1 MATVAED
8 TGAIERNYGRSGLV
22 ERTLAALN
30 AAGLDPKALD
40 RNALQPLDEFHIR
53 GRAATR
59 ELAALAGLSTGA
71 HVVDVG
77 CGVGGPARTLAAEIG
92 CRVTGL
98 DLMPE
103 YCDLADLLTA
113 GTGLSDRVTVRQGS
127 ALEMPF
133 DDGAFDAASRIDEF
147 MASGYRAMV
156 ALREQGTVK
165 AIGGGLNEW
174 EACQI
179 LAERGDFDL
188 FLLAGRYTLLEQ
200 EALESFLPLCEK
212 RGIGVVIGGPYNSG
226 ILASGP
232 GPGAFY
238 NYRPAPEPIR
248 ERVARLDAVCRS
260 HGVPLVDAAFQFPLR
275 HPCVVSVI
283 PGGQG
288 VSEIESNLRAAEAHV
303 PPALWDALK
312 VEGLMRADAPT
323 GPPQYF
329 TEA

>member
-98 DLMPE
+98 DLIPE
-103 YCDLADLLTA
+103 YCALAELLTA
-113 GTGLSDRVTVRQGS
+113 GTGLSDRVAVRQGS

-133 DDGAFDAASRIDEF
+133 DDGAFDAAWMQHVSMNIEDKPRLYREIRRVLRPGGVLALNEVYAGPGGARRYPVPWASDAGIDFLVSQEE
-147 MASGYRAMV
+147 ARRAI
-156 ALREQGTVK
+156 AAAGLREVEWVDVTDKSAEWFRGVL
-165 AIGGGLNEW
+165 GG
-174 EACQI
+174 
-179 LAERGDFDL
+179 R
-188 FLLAGRYTLLEQ
+188 
-200 EALESFLPLCEK
+200 
-212 RGIGVVIGGPYNSG
+212 
-226 ILASGP
+226 
-232 GPGAFY
+232 
-238 NYRPAPEPIR
+238 
-248 ERVARLDAVCRS
+248 RS
-260 HGVPLVDAAFQFPLR
+260 AA
-275 HPCVVSVI
+275 
-283 PGGQG
+283 
-288 VSEIESNLRAAEAHV
+288 
-303 PPALWDALK
+303 PPAL
-312 VEGLMRADAPT
+312 GLHLLVRRLPGACGERPAQPGGRAHHRRHGGLRKGL
-323 GPPQYF
+323 GPPGG
-329 TEA
+329 